1 MRKRASA
8 RFLFFFERN
17 FRRAVKTEKH
27 RDKRRPAPRN
37 HGVLPGG
44 EQIVVDRVK
53 SLAEPV
59 CAAEGLELVYVEF
72 QREPGGRILRLY
84 IDKPDGVQLTDCV
97 GVSRQMGDILDVNMG
112 DIGPYNLE
120 VTSPGIDRPLAKAQ
134 DFERFKGNRARIR
147 TNRPVAGQKNFT
159 GVLLGISEGRVN
171 LQMTE
176 QTIAIPLEDIAKAR
190 LAQ

>member
-27 RDKRRPAPRN
+27 RDKRRPAPRH